1 MQPPSEAGAQQLN
14 VRIKVGVTRT
24 FLYPNYSAKQ
34 NKWEKSKVSLL
45 ATPGMRKRKKNPK
58 TGRQEYKNEGKPQ
71 GMLLGED
78 GKRYGRV
85 PICERYLGNATEVI
99 SSIRR
104 QD

>member
-14 VRIKVGVTRT
+14 LRIKVGVTRT

-34 NKWEKSKVSLL
+34 NKWEKREVSLL

-58 TGRQEYKNEGKPQ
+58 TGRQECKNEGKPQ

-78 GKRYGRV
+78 KEEKWEG
-85 PICERYLGNATEVI
+85 AHM
-99 SSIRR
+99 
-104 QD
+104 